1 MGNTSEDK
9 MTSPIKNKKVI
20 LGITGG
26 IAAYKAPLIA
36 RILKLKGADVY
47 TVMTEAATNFVT
59 PLTMQVL
66 TNRPSYTQMFDDNPS
81 KIPLEISHIS
91 LADLADL
98 ILIAPAT
105 ANFIA
110 KMAHGIADDILSATV
125 LATQAQLLVCPSMNV
140 NMLENKATLDNID
153 LLRSRGVHILEPD
166 SGELACGWEGKGR
179 LPEPERVVAEVQK
192 ILSIDDLS
200 GINILITSG
209 PTSEDI
215 DPIRFITN
223 RSTGKM
229 GAAIVEAACLRGA
242 RVKVITGPVDIQYA
256 PWAKIVEVRSAKEML
271 KAVQKNITKA
281 DVLIMAAAVADY
293 IPASYSKKKI
303 KKGED
308 ISLNLKLS
316 TDILSNIKDKKG
328 GKIFIGFA
336 AETDNISE
344 YGRRKLDEKGLDLIV
359 ANIVGRQDTGFKFDT
374 NTGIIISSSGIE
386 ERFEDTPKKMLAH
399 KILDCIKE
407 KIS

>member
-1 MGNTSEDK
+1 MGNKAKGK
-9 MTSPIKNKKVI
+9 MTSPIENKKII

-36 RILKLKGADVY
+36 RLLKLEGADVY
-47 TVMTEAATNFVT
+47 TIMTEAAANFVT

-66 TNRPSYTQMFDDNPS
+66 TNRPVYTQMFANNPTG
-81 KIPLEISHIS
+81 IPLEISHIS

-98 ILIAPAT
+98 MVIAPAT

-140 NMLENKATLDNID
+140 NMLENKATQDNISI
-153 LLRSRGVHILEPD
+153 LRSRGVHILDPD

-179 LPEPERVVAEVQK
+179 LPEPERIVAEVQK
-192 ILSIDDLS
+192 ILSLDDFS
-200 GINILITSG
+200 EINILITSG
-209 PTSEDI
+209 PTLEDI

-256 PWAKIVEVRSAKEML
+256 PWARIAEVRSAKEML

-281 DVLIMAAAVADY
+281 DVLIMAAAVGDY
-293 IPASYSKKKI
+293 APASYSKKKI
-303 KKGED
+303 KKGKD
-308 ISLNLKLS
+308 VTLKLELS
-316 TDILSNIKDKKG
+316 TDILSSIKDTKG
-328 GKIFIGFA
+328 GKIFVGFA

-344 YGRRKLDEKGLDLIV
+344 YGRKKLDEKGLDLIV
-359 ANIVGRQDTGFKFDT
+359 ANIVGRQDTGFKSDT

-386 ERFEDTPKKMLAH
+386 ERFEDMPKKMLAH

-407 KIS
+407 RIS

>member
-1 MGNTSEDK
+1 MGNTSKDK
-9 MTSPIKNKKVI
+9 IISPIENKKIVF
-20 LGITGG
+20 GVTGG

-36 RILKLKGADVY
+36 RILKLEGADVY
-47 TVMTEAATNFVT
+47 TIMTEAATNFVT

-66 TNRPSYTQMFDDNPS
+66 TNRPVYTRMFANNPTG
-81 KIPLEISHIS
+81 IPLEISHIS

-98 ILIAPAT
+98 MVIAPAT

-110 KMAHGIADDILSATV
+110 KMAHGIADDLLSTTV
-125 LATQAQLLVCPSMNV
+125 LATQAPIVVCPSMNV
-140 NMLENKATLDNID
+140 NMFENKATQDNLSI
-153 LLRSRGVHILEPD
+153 LRSRGIHILEPD

-192 ILSIDDLS
+192 ILSLDDFS

-242 RVKVITGPVDIQYA
+242 KVKVITGPVDIQYA

-293 IPASYSKKKI
+293 APASYSKKKI

-308 ISLNLKLS
+308 LSLKLELS
-316 TDILSNIKDKKG
+316 TDILSSIKDNKG
-328 GKIFIGFA
+328 RKIFVGFA

-359 ANIVGRQDTGFKFDT
+359 ANMVGRQDTGFESDT

-386 ERFEDTPKKMLAH
+386 EGFNDMPKKMLAH
-399 KILDCIKE
+399 TILDCIKE
-407 KIS
+407 RIS